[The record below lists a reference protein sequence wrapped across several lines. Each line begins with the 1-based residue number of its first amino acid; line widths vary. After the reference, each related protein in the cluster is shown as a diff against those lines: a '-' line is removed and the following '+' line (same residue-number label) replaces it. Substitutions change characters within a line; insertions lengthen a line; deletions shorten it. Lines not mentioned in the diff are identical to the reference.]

1 MDIYDQHEQ
10 SERVRSWLKDN
21 GTAIVSGVAIGLAAI
36 FGYHQWQGHRINQAH
51 TAAELYERSRQTA
64 SVEADGDGAV
74 PPADAA
80 RSQLRG
86 EHARNGYAVLA
97 ALEQAQ
103 AQVRAGDPEGAQVS
117 LAWAREQARE
127 PAVRSLAAL
136 RLARLQLAAGRGEDA
151 LASLAAVEGEG
162 FAAERAEL
170 RGDILVQLERIE
182 EARAAYLEAQAAGPA
197 DAGALAMKMAEHGA
211 EPPQPGA
218 GA

>member
-51 TAAELYERSRQTA
+51 TAAELYERARQGA
-64 SVEADGDGAV
+64 DAEAAA
-74 PPADAA
+74 PQADAA

-97 ALEQAQ
+97 ALEQARDQ
-103 AQVRAGDPEGAQVS
+103 LRAGDSEGAQAS

-127 PAVRSLAAL
+127 PALRSLTAL
-136 RLARLQLAAGRGEDA
+136 RLARLQLAAGKGEDA
-151 LASLAAVEGEG
+151 LASLAAVEGDG
-162 FAAERAEL
+162 FTAERAEL
-170 RGDILVQLERIE
+170 RGDILVRLGRIE
-182 EARAAYLEAQAAGPA
+182 EARAAYLDAQAAGPA
-197 DAGALAMKMAEHGA
+197 DANALAMKMAEHGA
-211 EPPQPGA
+211 QPPQPGA